1 MLHLLPHVFGWW
13 RGRKVD
19 YKGIQIML
27 FMKDKQK
34 KIGQRKSRA
43 QSLVEFA
50 ITLPMLLLLF
60 SGLVE
65 FGFALNYYLSLLDAT
80 REAARYYS
88 NFDPFDPVTG
98 ADLESFYR
106 GAAEEA
112 YANLDPTKRIGGSG
126 YQGRRIILD
135 TTQDDILVSV
145 FSWADDSRGLERF
158 PSAAATFATA
168 GTFRLFKNSTSKFT
182 DAMIAAQFP
191 GGSPNAGL
199 VLVEVHYH
207 YSPILTRLFL
217 REPLLLRAHTI
228 MPLSAA
234 EPVEATPTP

>member
-1 MLHLLPHVFGWW
+1 MFLDRRYGT
-13 RGRKVD
+13 KVNE
-19 YKGIQIML
+19 KGIQIMF

-50 ITLPMLLLLF
+50 ITLPILLLLF

-80 REAARYYS
+80 RESARYYS
-88 NFDPFDPVTG
+88 NFNPFLPDGTDDV
-98 ADLESFYR
+98 AFYR

-112 YANLDPTKRIGGSG
+112 YANLDPTARNPS
-126 YQGRRIILD
+126 YQGRTIVLD
-135 TTQDDILVSV
+135 PTADEVLVTV
-145 FSWADDSRGLERF
+145 FSWSND
-158 PSAAATFATA
+158 PSIGITRYPTSGPYALFGSAT
-168 GTFRLFKNSTSKFT
+168 TSKFT
-182 DAMIAAQFP
+182 EAMIEAQFP
-191 GGSPNAGL
+191 TGSPNAGL
-199 VLVEVHYH
+199 LLVEVHYH
-207 YSPILTRLFL
+207 YNPILTRLFL

-234 EPVEATPTP
+234 EPVSSTMMQLSAAEAVEVGP

>member
-1 MLHLLPHVFGWW
+1 
-13 RGRKVD
+13 
-19 YKGIQIML
+19 ML

-50 ITLPMLLLLF
+50 ITLPVLLLLF

-80 REAARYYS
+80 RESARYYS
-88 NFDPFDPVTG
+88 NFDPFLPDGTDDP
-98 ADLESFYR
+98 AFYR

-112 YANLDPTKRIGGSG
+112 FANLDPTQRPGNSG

-135 TTQDDILVSV
+135 TTADDVLVTV
-145 FSWADDSRGLERF
+145 FSWSEDGGLIRY
-158 PSAAATFATA
+158 PTA
-168 GTFRLFKNSTSKFT
+168 GTFRLFDNSTSKFT
-182 DAMIAAQFP
+182 DAMIASQFP
-191 GGSPNAGL
+191 SGSPNAGL

-207 YSPILTRLFL
+207 YNPILTRLFL
-217 REPLLLRAHTI
+217 QEPLLLRAHTI

-234 EPVEATPTP
+234 EPVETGP